1 MKSIVCGNLAAWVV
15 VLLLATQ
22 AAVAGPFV
30 DPLDKPAEASPLAQH
45 SQLLA
50 ITRAGSRL
58 VAAGMRGHILYSD
71 DDGRTWIQ
79 AKVPVSV
86 ALTALSFPTP
96 QQGWAAGHSGVVLHT
111 GDGGQ
116 NWELQLD
123 GRRTATDMIAFYEG
137 LAGGGDEA
145 AARLVQELPINWQ
158 DGPEQPWLGVRFA
171 DEQQGF
177 VGGAFNL
184 MLETRDGGRSWTP
197 WTHRVDNPDALH
209 LNAIEK
215 IGSALYMPSERGVVF
230 RLGRLLGVKG
240 PGLFLLI
247 PFIDRALRVELRG
260 TGPEIG
266 HRDRHR
272 AGDGA
277 LQSFA
282 RVAHVDD
289 LDRWVLRTA
298 VVQPLGREPGG
309 LSDDVGGRGQ
319 GHCGYTS
326 IGSGD
331 HGKDW
336 SPANELFLLIL
347 QAPGGRA
354 CRSILSTV
362 G

>member
-1 MKSIVCGNLAAWVV
+1 MKSIICSTFAACVV
-15 VLLLATQ
+15 SLMQATT
-22 AAVAGPFV
+22 AAAQGAFV
-30 DPLDKPAEASPLAQH
+30 DPLDAPAEASPLAQH

-71 DDGRTWIQ
+71 DDGRTWTQ

-96 QQGWAAGHSGVVLHT
+96 EQGWAAGHSGVVLHS

-116 NWELQLD
+116 SWELQLD
-123 GRRTATDMIAFYEG
+123 GRRTATDMIAFYKG

-145 AARLVQELPINWQ
+145 AARLAQELPINWQ
-158 DGPEQPWLGVRFA
+158 DGPEQPWLGVWFA

-230 RLGRLLGVKG
+230 RMREGEER
-240 PGLFLLI
+240 F
-247 PFIDRALRVELRG
+247 RALQTAY
-260 TGPEIG
+260 TGSFFGIC
-266 HRDRHR
+266 
-272 AGDGA
+272 GD
-277 LQSFA
+277 
-282 RVAHVDD
+282 
-289 LDRWVLRTA
+289 
-298 VVQPLGREPGG
+298 
-309 LSDDVGGRGQ
+309 
-319 GHCGYTS
+319 
-326 IGSGD
+326 
-331 HGKDW
+331 
-336 SPANELFLLIL
+336 
-347 QAPGGRA
+347 
-354 CRSILSTV
+354 
-362 G
+362 

>member
-1 MKSIVCGNLAAWVV
+1 MKSIICSTFAACVV
-15 VLLLATQ
+15 SLMQATT
-22 AAVAGPFV
+22 AAAQGAFV
-30 DPLDKPAEASPLAQH
+30 DPLDAPAEASPLAQH

-71 DDGRTWIQ
+71 DDGRTWTQ

-96 QQGWAAGHSGVVLHT
+96 EQGWAAGHSGVVLHS

-116 NWELQLD
+116 SWELQLD
-123 GRRTATDMIAFYEG
+123 GRRTATDMIAFYKG

-145 AARLVQELPINWQ
+145 AARLAQELPINWQ
-158 DGPEQPWLGVRFA
+158 DGPEQPWLGVWFA

-230 RLGRLLGVKG
+230 RMREGEER
-240 PGLFLLI
+240 F
-247 PFIDRALRVELRG
+247 RALQTAYTGSFFGICGDERVLLAYGLRG
-260 TGPEIG
+260 TVYASTDQGANWSALPPAIPVALTACVRGADGRFLLAAASGHVVAVTLDANGPGAMPQNGAPWPLAGIALGADDQPIG
-266 HRDRHR
+266 VGMGGIWR
-272 AGDGA
+272 AG
-277 LQSFA
+277 Q
-282 RVAHVDD
+282 
-289 LDRWVLRTA
+289 
-298 VVQPLGREPGG
+298 
-309 LSDDVGGRGQ
+309 
-319 GHCGYTS
+319 
-326 IGSGD
+326 
-331 HGKDW
+331 
-336 SPANELFLLIL
+336 
-347 QAPGGRA
+347 
-354 CRSILSTV
+354 
-362 G
+362 